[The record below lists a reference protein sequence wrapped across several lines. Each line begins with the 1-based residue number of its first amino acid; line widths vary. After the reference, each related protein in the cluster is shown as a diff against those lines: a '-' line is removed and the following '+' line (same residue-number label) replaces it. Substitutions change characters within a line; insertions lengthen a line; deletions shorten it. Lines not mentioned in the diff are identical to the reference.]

1 MRELLALFAGLYPAP
16 RPVAEVLELVD
27 LADEQETR
35 IGALSGGQRR
45 RVDLGVGI
53 IGRPEVLFLDEPTT
67 GLDPEARRRVWAGVA
82 DLAAAGTTVLLTTH
96 YLEEAERLADRLLV
110 LSGGRIVADTDP
122 HALRARS
129 GLSTIRFPLSHDLAH
144 DLSVTGL
151 PPALRGHVDAA
162 EDALLI
168 RTAKVTPVLAELV
181 GWASRA
187 DLDLTGL
194 EGRPA
199 QPRRRLPRSH
209 R

>member
-1 MRELLALFAGLYPAP
+1 MGGL
-16 RPVAEVLELVD
+16 VA
-27 LADEQETR
+27 R
-35 IGALSGGQRR
+35 SR
-45 RVDLGVGI
+45 
-53 IGRPEVLFLDEPTT
+53 
-67 GLDPEARRRVWAGVA
+67 
-82 DLAAAGTTVLLTTH
+82 AAAGTTVLLTTH

-194 EGRPA
+194 SRCRPA
-199 QPRRRLPRSH
+199 RASKTPTSSLTGERLIPEFLH
-209 R
+209 HD